1 MKLFQDN
8 RNFQTN
14 QGRFFKNLESKEEET
29 IPPNVEDATT
39 FWKGIWGTKVKHKRD
54 AEWSEKAKEKMS
66 SEKQNTAKITKNH
79 VKRNLKSVP
88 DWKGTGTDKIEGFW
102 LKSFT
107 AVYEALATV
116 WTECLDVGD
125 VPG

>member
-1 MKLFQDN
+1 MLKMQQHF
-8 RNFQTN
+8 
-14 QGRFFKNLESKEEET
+14 GKEYGVRKSSISEMQNGVRK
-29 IPPNVEDATT
+29 P
-39 FWKGIWGTKVKHKRD
+39 KRRC
-54 AEWSEKAKEKMS
+54 
-66 SEKQNTAKITKNH
+66 H
-79 VKRNLKSVP
+79 LKRNLKSVP
-88 DWKGTGTDKIEGFW
+88 DWKGAGTDKIEGFW